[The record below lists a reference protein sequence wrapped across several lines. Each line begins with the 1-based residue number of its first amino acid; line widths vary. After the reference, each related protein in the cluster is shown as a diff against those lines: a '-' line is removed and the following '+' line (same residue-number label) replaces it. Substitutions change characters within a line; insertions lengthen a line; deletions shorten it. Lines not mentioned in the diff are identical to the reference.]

1 MECYPAIKEIMYC
14 ITRMST
20 VMFKKSVTKRAEI
33 V

>member
-20 VMFKKSVTKRAEI
+20 VMFKKPVTNRAET